1 MGHVFDIGSQWD
13 RAGRDGMTT
22 LSFSLLRSFLLPFVT
37 KSHDDDETCGGTPCT
52 FLPPLLSFLSFG
64 PGRDSIQGQPLF

>member
-1 MGHVFDIGSQWD
+1 
-13 RAGRDGMTT
+13 MTT

-52 FLPPLLSFLSFG
+52 SPPPYYPSCASALVGTRFRGSHSSDFYTCRF
-64 PGRDSIQGQPLF
+64 